1 MQPGAKILVLTPVK
15 DAERFLEIYFDGLQR
30 LTYPRELLSF
40 GFLESDSADNTY
52 REIERRIAALSRE
65 FRAASLWKKDFG
77 FSTPKGMPRW
87 DKRIQLER
95 RAVLARSRNYLLS
108 RALDDE
114 DWVLWLDIDVIE
126 YPPDIIDRLI
136 ATGKSIVQP
145 HCVKDYGG
153 PTYDLNAWR
162 DKGKYHLQDLRDEGE
177 LVKLHAVGGTML
189 LIYADIHRQGLIFPP
204 FLYGRKNPLMRKNNG
219 FTERGVRRFFRRKK
233 SGEVETEGLGLMA
246 HDMGY
251 ECWGLP
257 RLEIRHARF

>member
-1 MQPGAKILVLTPVK
+1 MSPDAKVLILTPVK
-15 DAERFLEIYFDGLQR
+15 DAESSLEIYFDGLYR

-40 GFLESDSADNTY
+40 GFLESDSANNTY
-52 REIERRIAALSRE
+52 QEIERRLAALSQQ

-77 FSTPKGMPRW
+77 FHIPKRMPRW
-87 DKRIQLER
+87 DNRIQLER
-95 RAVLARSRNYLLS
+95 RSVLARSRNYLLS
-108 RALDDE
+108 RALDD
-114 DWVLWLDIDVIE
+114 DWVLWLDIDIIE
-126 YPPDIIDRLI
+126 YPPDIIEKLI
-136 ATGKSIVQP
+136 TTGKPIVQP

-153 PTYDLNAWR
+153 ATYNPNAWR
-162 DKGKYHLQDLRDEGE
+162 DKGKYLLQDLRNEGE

-189 LIYADIHRQGLIFPP
+189 LIQADIHRQGLIFPP

-219 FTERGVRRFFRRKK
+219 FTGRGIRRFFRKR

>member
-1 MQPGAKILVLTPVK
+1 MSPDAKVLVLTPVK
-15 DAERFLEIYFDGLQR
+15 DAESALEIYFDGLYR

-52 REIERRIAALSRE
+52 QEIERRVAALSQK

-77 FSTPKGMPRW
+77 FHLPKRMPRW
-87 DKRIQLER
+87 DQRIQLER
-95 RAVLARSRNYLLS
+95 RSVLARSRNYLLS

-114 DWVLWLDIDVIE
+114 DWVLWLDIDIIE
-126 YPPDIIDRLI
+126 YPADIVERLV
-136 ATGKSIVQP
+136 ATGKPIVQP
-145 HCVKDYGG
+145 HCVLDYGG

-189 LIYADIHRQGLIFPP
+189 LIRADIHRQGLIFPP
-204 FLYGRKNPLMRKNNG
+204 FLYGRKNPLMRKTNG
-219 FTERGVRRFFRRKK
+219 FTERGFRRFFRRKM

-246 HDMGY
+246 HEMGY